1 MKKTLAI
8 FIFTFLLATPASAAI
23 QQIRVLGV
31 GVDASSVEAE
41 AAAIDYAKK
50 RAVYLVARKFQGDN
64 IAAKVAQLK
73 PEQYEKIIRGATVL
87 QLKRDKE
94 TTYADITVS
103 VVDTELKRALGMPVA
118 PADVSD
124 NAISAKRS
132 VLVLPVFRTADKTYL
147 WEADNPIKESIRSE
161 VLRQSQGA
169 VIIPGGDFEDLRLI
183 DGVNAGT
190 VTGAELTPMF
200 ERYGAEEIIIVIVA
214 LGAEKT
220 SDPTQVTLRR
230 LTREAATV
238 EVMEVP
244 AVGVDDS
251 KEARI
256 SLAANAIAGALTQIA
271 TATSPDETR
280 SRLQATRQ
288 FIEFNFANPRELG
301 KMQEAVRRAQ
311 GVILLEIP
319 AISLQNIR
327 GAVYFTGEKE
337 DLRTA
342 LAKKG
347 IRVNNNE
354 YGWALSL
361 R

>member
-8 FIFTFLLATPASAAI
+8 FIVTFLLATPASAAI
-23 QQIRVLGV
+23 QQIRVLAK
-31 GVDASSVEAE
+31 GVDPSSVEAE
-41 AAAIDYAKK
+41 AAAIDYARK
-50 RAVYLVARKFQGDN
+50 RAVYLVARKLPGDN

-73 PEQYEKIIRGATVL
+73 PEQFEKIVRGATVL
-87 QLKRDKE
+87 QLKRE
-94 TTYADITVS
+94 NEITYADVTVS
-103 VVDTELKRALGMPVA
+103 VVDTELKRALGIHTGGGE
-118 PADVSD
+118 VSD

-161 VLRQSQGA
+161 VLRQSQGL

-183 DGVNAGT
+183 DGANAGT
-190 VTGAELTPMF
+190 VTGAELKPMF
-200 ERYGAEEIIIVIVA
+200 ERYGAQEIIIVIVA

-220 SDPTQVTLRR
+220 SEPTQVTLRR
-230 LTREAATV
+230 LTQEAATV

-251 KEARI
+251 KEARVSI
-256 SLAANAIAGALTQIA
+256 AAHTIASALTQIA
-271 TATSPDETR
+271 TATSPDEQR
-280 SRLQATRQ
+280 SMSQAARQ

-301 KMQEAVRRAQ
+301 KMQEAVRRAS
-311 GVILLEIP
+311 GVILLETP
-319 AISLQNIR
+319 AISLQSIR
-327 GAVYFTGEKE
+327 GTVYFTGEK
-337 DLRTA
+337 DALRTA
-342 LAKKG
+342 LTKKG
-347 IRVNNNE
+347 ILVGNND